1 MLYHMRGMP
10 GGRGVILMFEYCIL
24 IGLIGTL
31 NQHKKTTRNQR
42 MILGAE
48 EEVCG
53 FPGLP
58 IGGQLLLGGDG
69 HHLHH
74 THLLFLPLFFIL
86 IHHCLQNTPHNTRP
100 LGGIQ
105 TSSPEGVFPGAG
117 WPAGARFD
125 IIFFIIIFFII
136 IFFIIIFFIIIISSR
151 EEIVNQKLLL
161 PNVGEKKL

>member
-1 MLYHMRGMP
+1 
-10 GGRGVILMFEYCIL
+10 
-24 IGLIGTL
+24 
-31 NQHKKTTRNQR
+31 

-105 TSSPEGVFPGAG
+105 PSSPEGVFPGAG
-117 WPAGARFD
+117 WPAGARFV
-125 IIFFIIIFFII
+125 IIILII
-136 IFFIIIFFIIIISSR
+136 MIVIIIIIIITVTINHCLSSSGLGLLA
-151 EEIVNQKLLL
+151 QKA
-161 PNVGEKKL
+161 G

>member
-117 WPAGARFD
+117 WPAGARFV
-125 IIFFIIIFFII
+125 IIIVII
-136 IFFIIIFFIIIISSR
+136 MITIIIIVIIIITVTINHCLSSSGLGSLA
-151 EEIVNQKLLL
+151 QKA
-161 PNVGEKKL
+161 G

>member
-1 MLYHMRGMP
+1 MRGMP

-74 THLLFLPLFFIL
+74 PHLLFLFHSYTPLPPKYS
-86 IHHCLQNTPHNTRP
+86 T
-100 LGGIQ
+100 
-105 TSSPEGVFPGAG
+105 
-117 WPAGARFD
+117 
-125 IIFFIIIFFII
+125 
-136 IFFIIIFFIIIISSR
+136 
-151 EEIVNQKLLL
+151 
-161 PNVGEKKL
+161 